1 MMIFGG
7 VGVGVGQVGELGVG
21 LVRAARG
28 NGREPDGAGAVGARR
43 DR

>member
-7 VGVGVGQVGELGVG
+7 VRGEGGVGGPVGGGVSG
-21 LVRAARG
+21 SRRG